1 MAVEKTTTSSDGDT
15 SGEKFTQT
23 LKQRTLQLLEKLDA
37 GDIVAANELIRE
49 INSVRDQTL
58 YHEIGRL
65 TRALHNA
72 LKDFHLDIGL
82 HGYVEVE
89 NELSEIADARSRL
102 HYVIKLTEDA
112 ANRTMD
118 MVEESAP
125 VLNSLVEEATNL
137 QAQWQG
143 AVTDDDQNS
152 LHAQID
158 ALLGRMAQDGAQ
170 LHGRLNDIL
179 MAQGFQD
186 LSGQVIKRV
195 IDLVSDVERSLV
207 RLVKLASDVEM
218 VAGVSNPVLSK
229 PGPVAAR
236 DDGLRA
242 EGPLLQNTRSVVVSG
257 QDDVDELLSS
267 LGF

>member
-1 MAVEKTTTSSDGDT
+1 MAVDKTTAGSNEEASS
-15 SGEKFTQT
+15 EEFTRK
-23 LKQRTLQLLEKLDA
+23 LKQHTLQLLEKLEAD
-37 GDIVAANELIRE
+37 DIGAANELIRE
-49 INSVRDQTL
+49 INGFKDQTL

-89 NELSEIADARSRL
+89 SELSEIADARSRL

-118 MVEESAP
+118 MVEASEP
-125 VLNSLVEEATNL
+125 VLSNLVEEAKSL
-137 QAQWQG
+137 QAQWQQAKG
-143 AVTDDDQNS
+143 GDDQVKLYAQVDS
-152 LHAQID
+152 L
-158 ALLGRMAQDGAQ
+158 LSRMTQDGAQ

-207 RLVKLASDVEM
+207 RLVKLASDVEV

-229 PGPVAAR
+229 PASKANKE
-236 DDGLRA
+236 DQLRA
-242 EGPLLQNTRSVVVSG
+242 EGPLLQNTKSVVVSG